1 MNQAELVKRIA
12 EMESQLTAAD
22 KAAGENAIYVYKLE
36 AERDKCKADVERLLD
51 RQLTGKTGEA

>member
-12 EMESQLTAAD
+12 EMESQLAAAD

-51 RQLTGKTGEA
+51 RLEALP